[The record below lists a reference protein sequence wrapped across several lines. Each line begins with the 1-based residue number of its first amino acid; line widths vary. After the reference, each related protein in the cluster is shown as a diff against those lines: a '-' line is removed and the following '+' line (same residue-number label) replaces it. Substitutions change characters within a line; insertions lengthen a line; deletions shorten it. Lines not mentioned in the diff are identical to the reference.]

1 MITRKVRVD
10 GNKVCPG
17 KRIEATCPVVQVV
30 GQLVWGGQAVKWKFS
45 QFDNFNSMNSNAY
58 LSCLNRF
65 MVLIA
70 Q

>member
-1 MITRKVRVD
+1 MWAGRQEGR
-10 GNKVCPG
+10 
-17 KRIEATCPVVQVV
+17 EM
-30 GQLVWGGQAVKWKFS
+30 KF
-45 QFDNFNSMNSNAY
+45 FVIDNFNSVNFKAW